1 MYITFSVTT
10 IKWINNIDNTQYI
23 QGFSKGWQCVLT
35 TLCMCLPYTKH
46 HFFGIHSEVRRVY
59 HLVIVVLRSRWVWSL
74 TGETRNTRRKIY
86 SSSGLSTTNLTW
98 ISRSWT
104 SASAPRGWQLNTS
117 VMESPLK
124 TDVYLNYVV
133 EIQLYITAF
142 VSIRQTSQLKLYMEI
157 ISKDHEQLEKH
168 INTPRDKMLN
178 FVTLQWV
185 MHVIKMDLYF

>member
-1 MYITFSVTT
+1 
-10 IKWINNIDNTQYI
+10 
-23 QGFSKGWQCVLT
+23 
-35 TLCMCLPYTKH
+35 
-46 HFFGIHSEVRRVY
+46 
-59 HLVIVVLRSRWVWSL
+59 
-74 TGETRNTRRKIY
+74 
-86 SSSGLSTTNLTW
+86 
-98 ISRSWT
+98 
-104 SASAPRGWQLNTS
+104 
-117 VMESPLK
+117 MESPLK

-157 ISKDHEQLEKH
+157 ISKDHERLEKH